1 MHTTQLNVTVPRIPD
16 HHASRRWALG
26 VLLVATF
33 VVADGGLGGW
43 SRAEASHNT
52 CGLIAQVP
60 GGQTAVEAWALAS
73 LNSKLPKSFSG
84 KVTVGHVPVTHDPIK
99 VNVDATILKPAKNVD
114 IVCTPSS
121 FSCKFDIRVRV
132 SGRLG
137 SDTHS
142 GDGRITGHY
151 TVTTSPTRVCVS
163 NLSMAGLNLQ
173 GVQND
178 VDNWIRKQINASSLI
193 GPFSVP

>member
-1 MHTTQLNVTVPRIPD
+1 MKEKPLNVATPGTVNYRTGK
-16 HHASRRWALG
+16 RWALG
-26 VLLVATF
+26 VLLVSIL

-60 GGQTAVEAWALAS
+60 GGQTAVETWALTA
-73 LNSKLPKSFSG
+73 LNAKLPKSFSG
-84 KVTVGHVPVTHDPIK
+84 KVTVGHVPVTGDPIK

-114 IVCTPSS
+114 IVCIPSS
-121 FSCKFDIRVRV
+121 FSSKFDIRVRV

-142 GDGRITGHY
+142 GDGRIAGHY
-151 TVTTSPTRVCVS
+151 TVTSSPTRVCVG

-173 GVQND
+173 GVQNN
-178 VDNWIRKQINASSLI
+178 VDNWIRQQINSSGLI
-193 GPFSVP
+193 GPFCVP